1 MEIGRYSR
9 PPGSGSW
16 SRTSFWP
23 AAAWKV
29 LWIAPCVTFW
39 ILVTGPGCDAAA
51 LAAGPS
57 SGGFLEV
64 LEPVRV
70 ELESIRVEPPDREAV
85 LLVRRFLPLRT
96 GQTVGPGDLVQAR
109 DQLAASGLFDEV
121 DIYTTRGS
129 RPGAVCAVVAATP
142 SHRFALETGLGY
154 RALEGWYLNIIGVRR
169 SGLFDRGGTARLS
182 FRTGLGVSGLYGEM
196 EVPGL
201 LPNDLD
207 LLVNLEMLD
216 VLWTV
221 LHEGT
226 SYYQELDR
234 GRFLL
239 GVRRRLNPDLDLVW
253 RAGLSRALA
262 GKTLLTYD
270 DGPSLPASD
279 LLPVHDDFLNF
290 FLSEGELVRNR
301 RDRLRPWQAGSL
313 IGVKGRFGAPDR
325 GPAFAG
331 AECEA
336 SVAVPVAETRAAAF
350 RVRGVYT
357 DPGTPYF
364 LRPVVGG
371 IGSLR
376 GFSNAGLSGPLGARA
391 LWQASAEW
399 RHPLAGDDPLRP
411 RVIGTL
417 FGDIGDHW
425 SARGRRHGV
434 SADAGFGLLFR
445 VRWIET
451 LNVEIGYPITEEPTN
466 SPVAVRVSLGRSF

>member
-1 MEIGRYSR
+1 MEIGLHSR
-9 PPGSGSW
+9 PPGRGSRNRAPLW
-16 SRTSFWP
+16 L
-23 AAAWKV
+23 AV
-29 LWIAPCVTFW
+29 LWILLW
-39 ILVTGPGCDAAA
+39 IILRGPEGGGSA
-51 LAAGPS
+51 LAAGPVWNDS
-57 SGGFLEV
+57 LET
-64 LEPVRV
+64 LAPIRV
-70 ELESIRVEPPDREAV
+70 ELESIRVEPPSREAA
-85 LLVRRFLPLRT
+85 LLVRRFLPLRA

-109 DQLAASGLFDEV
+109 DQLAASGLFDDVE
-121 DIYTTRGS
+121 IYTTRGS
-129 RPGAVCAVVAATP
+129 RPGAVHAVVAATP

-182 FRTGLGVSGLYGEM
+182 FRTGLGVTGLYGEK

-207 LLVNLEMLD
+207 LLLNVEMLD

-239 GVRRRLNPDLDLVW
+239 GVRRRLKPELDLVW
-253 RAGLSRALA
+253 RAGFSRALG
-262 GKTLLTYD
+262 GKTLQTYD
-270 DGPSLPASD
+270 DGPTLPASD

-313 IGVKGRFGAPDR
+313 VGMKGRFGAPDR
-325 GPAFAG
+325 GPIFGG
-331 AECEA
+331 AEFEA
-336 SVAVPVAETRAAAF
+336 TVAVPVWETRAAAF

-364 LRPVVGG
+364 LRPIVGG
-371 IGSLR
+371 TGSLR
-376 GFSNAGLSGPLGARA
+376 GFSSAGLSGPLGARA
-391 LWQASAEW
+391 LWQATAEW
-399 RHPLAGDDPLRP
+399 RHPLAGDDPQRP

-425 SARGRRHGV
+425 SAGGRRYGI
-434 SADAGFGLLFR
+434 SADAGFGFLFR

-451 LNVEIGYPITEEPTN
+451 LNVEIGYPITEEPTK